1 MYNYYDNMIED
12 DIFYNNKE
20 VRGSGK
26 SVEQIT
32 NEMIKLFIKENK
44 KTTLKDL
51 TVGYVAFHKDIN
63 NAVELRVAIS
73 ILKDK
78 FNAFMIDIYHD
89 YKQINRDMSE
99 GQYVRYANNKFNVI
113 LKERYLVVAD

>member
-12 DIFYNNKE
+12 EMFNNNKE
-20 VRGSGK
+20 VRRSEK

-32 NEMIKLFIKENK
+32 NDMIKLFIKENK

-63 NAVELRVAIS
+63 NAIELKVALS

-89 YKQINRDMSE
+89 YSQINRHISE
-99 GQYVRYANNKFNVI
+99 GQYVRYANGKLNTI
-113 LKERYLVVAD
+113 LKERYFVIAG